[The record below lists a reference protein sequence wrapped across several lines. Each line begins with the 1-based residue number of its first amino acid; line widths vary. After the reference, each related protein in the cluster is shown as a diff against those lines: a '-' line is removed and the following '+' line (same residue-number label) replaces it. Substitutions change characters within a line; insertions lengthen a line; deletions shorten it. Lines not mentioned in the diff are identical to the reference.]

1 MFGDWVIG
9 NYLVFEIWLL
19 EFYLLFTLLS
29 FKNLKEGV
37 GCAHS
42 LRSFRLPPV
51 AEPTGLSPSGFQ
63 DRRLKPLGHPS
74 VIKSVRSS

>member
-1 MFGDWVIG
+1 MLGDWVIG

-29 FKNLKEGV
+29 FKDLKEGV

-42 LRSFRLPPV
+42 LRSFRLSRPGGI
-51 AEPTGLSPSGFQ
+51 AEPTGLSPIPF
-63 DRRLKPLGHPS
+63 
-74 VIKSVRSS
+74 